1 MNRKQNERTTPDK
14 ICIDCAPFFECASSK
29 CCPED
34 QAPLKGKERNPEML
48 TVMRQTMNATVMRV
62 PLKFFT
68 MCAFGCQMAYP
79 EVSNGLSRGVTQYS
93 GYQGPLKGK
102 EFQPLSH
109 ANKSADFVSNITA
122 AGAGHREYDR
132 PFWLKRLCVESAK
145 KSLQN
150 ATPNEGGHL
159 WCAFWVQSLTWRNIM
174 HTVCCGSPNWS
185 VDLTSNEKVQIQQG
199 AKPSSAHRVS
209 IISRTVAH
217 SVYAECS
224 STIREV

>member
-1 MNRKQNERTTPDK
+1 
-14 ICIDCAPFFECASSK
+14 
-29 CCPED
+29 
-34 QAPLKGKERNPEML
+34 ML

-62 PLKFFT
+62 PSHTPTSRRTLFLT
-68 MCAFGCQMAYP
+68 SRPQGQVTGSTIDHFG
-79 EVSNGLSRGVTQYS
+79 SRDSVLNS
-93 GYQGPLKGK
+93 
-102 EFQPLSH
+102 
-109 ANKSADFVSNITA
+109 
-122 AGAGHREYDR
+122 
-132 PFWLKRLCVESAK
+132 RLPTLALAKKIK

-217 SVYAECS
+217 SVSAECS
-224 STIREV
+224 SYIREV